1 MPQHLVWLFGRAG
14 IQVME
19 AHDDNGSDLGG
30 GNADNAGGEDNG
42 GQDNTPANKPGQ
54 NQQGSDGEGG
64 DADPD
69 KNPAKSG
76 LNDEAARL
84 LKDVMKHKDRAKNL
98 ESELNSLKTVLGD
111 LKPEDVAKLVSQQK
125 EQERLALE
133 KRGEYDRII
142 EQVRQEHT
150 REKGTLSEQI
160 EALRAELNAK
170 DQKIEEMTVGRSF
183 SESAFIREKS
193 KLPPSIAR
201 KEFGTHVDLVDGQV
215 VVFDKP
221 RGAAERTPL
230 VDANGNYKAF
240 EEAIAHL
247 YSTHPDAKDLLKA
260 QGKPGAGSGN
270 QDIGTKKPEPQKAQP
285 TGVNRI
291 ASAIAAKQQ
300 QGS

>member
-14 IQVME
+14 IPVME
-19 AHDDNGSDLGG
+19 ANDGNGNDLGG
-30 GNADNAGGEDNG
+30 GNADNQSGNDNG
-42 GQDNTPANKPGQ
+42 GQDKTPENKPGQ
-54 NQQGSDGEGG
+54 NQQGSDGEGD
-64 DADPD
+64 DAAD
-69 KNPAKSG
+69 KNAHKTA
-76 LNDEAARL
+76 LNDEAAKL

-133 KRGEYDRII
+133 KRGEYDRIM

-170 DQKIEEMTVGRSF
+170 DQRIEEMTVGRSF

-230 VDANGNYKAF
+230 VDANGSYKSF
-240 EEAIAHL
+240 EEAIAQL
-247 YSTHPDAKDLLKA
+247 YASHPDSKDLIKA

-270 QDIGTKKPEPQKAQP
+270 QDTGKKPTEPQKAQV

-291 ASAIAAKQQ
+291 ASAIAAKSK
-300 QGS
+300 G

>member
-14 IQVME
+14 IPVME
-19 AHDDNGSDLGG
+19 ANDGNGNDLGG
-30 GNADNAGGEDNG
+30 GAADDQAGAGEG

-54 NQQGSDGEGG
+54 NQQGSDGEGEG
-64 DADPD
+64 ADAD
-69 KNPAKSG
+69 KNAHKSG

-84 LKDVMKHKDRAKNL
+84 LKDVMKHKDRAKSL
-98 ESELNSLKTVLGD
+98 ESELTSLKSVLGD

-133 KRGEYDRII
+133 KRGEYDRIM

-150 REKGTLSEQI
+150 REKGTLAEQI
-160 EALRAELNAK
+160 EALRNQLNER

-247 YSTHPDAKDLLKA
+247 YATHPDSKDLLKA

-270 QDIGTKKPEPQKAQP
+270 QDIGTKKPQPQKAQA

-291 ASAIAAKQQ
+291 ADALAKK
-300 QGS
+300 QGG

>member
-14 IQVME
+14 IPVME
-19 AHDDNGSDLGG
+19 ANDGNGNDLGG
-30 GNADNAGGEDNG
+30 GNADDQGGADAGNNDK
-42 GQDNTPANKPGQ
+42 TPDNKPGQ
-54 NQQGSDGEGG
+54 NQQGSDGEDGG
-64 DADPD
+64 ADADKD
-69 KNPAKSG
+69 KTRQMT
-76 LNDEAARL
+76 DEAAKL
-84 LKDVMKHKDRAKNL
+84 LKDVMKHKDRAKAL
-98 ESELNSLKTVLGD
+98 ESELTSLKGVLGD

-183 SESAFIREKS
+183 SESTFIREKS

-201 KEFGTHVDLVDGQV
+201 KEFGSHVDLVDGQV

-230 VDANGNYKAF
+230 VDATGNYKAF
-240 EEAIAHL
+240 EEAIAQL
-247 YSTHPDAKDLLKA
+247 YAAHPDAKDLLKA
-260 QGKPGAGSGN
+260 QGKPGSGSSN
-270 QDIGTKKPEPQKAQP
+270 IDTGTKKVETPKPQAA
-285 TGVNRI
+285 GVHRI
-291 ASAIAAKQQ
+291 ADALAKK
-300 QGS
+300 QGGK